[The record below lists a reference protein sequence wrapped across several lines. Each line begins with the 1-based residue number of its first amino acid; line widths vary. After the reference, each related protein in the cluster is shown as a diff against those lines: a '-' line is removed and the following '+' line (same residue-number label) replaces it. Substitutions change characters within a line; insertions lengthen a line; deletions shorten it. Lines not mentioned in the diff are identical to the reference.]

1 MYQRFWFRGYDS
13 KIKKNTGVIKMNKY
27 FYKLV
32 KAFTADPK
40 NKDDLSFSKFKR
52 WILWNPEYGYIAY
65 NSVRGYKETEY
76 LETLKAVQ
84 NENN

>member
-13 KIKKNTGVIKMNKY
+13 KIKGNTGVIKMNKY

-52 WILWNPEYGYIAY
+52 WILWNPEYGYIVY

>member
-1 MYQRFWFRGYDS
+1 
-13 KIKKNTGVIKMNKY
+13 MNKY

-32 KAFTADPK
+32 KAFAADSK

-52 WILWNPEYGYIAY
+52 WILWNPEYGYIVY
-65 NSVRGYKETEY
+65 NNVRNYKETEY
-76 LETLKAVQ
+76 LETVKEVQ

>member
-1 MYQRFWFRGYDS
+1 
-13 KIKKNTGVIKMNKY
+13 MNKY

-40 NKDDLSFSKFKR
+40 NKADLSFSKFKR
-52 WILWNPEYGYIAY
+52 WILWNPEYGYIVY
-65 NSVRGYKETEY
+65 NNVRNYKETEY
-76 LETLKAVQ
+76 LETLKEVQ

>member
-1 MYQRFWFRGYDS
+1 
-13 KIKKNTGVIKMNKY
+13 MNKY
-27 FYKLV
+27 FYKLI
-32 KAFTADPK
+32 KAFVADPK

-52 WILWNPEYGYIAY
+52 WILWNPEYGYIVY
-65 NSVRGYKETEY
+65 NNVRNYKETEY

>member
-1 MYQRFWFRGYDS
+1 
-13 KIKKNTGVIKMNKY
+13 MNKY

-52 WILWNPEYGYIAY
+52 WILWNPEYGYIVY
-65 NSVRGYKETEY
+65 NNVRNYKESEY
-76 LETLKAVQ
+76 LETLKEVQ

>member
-1 MYQRFWFRGYDS
+1 
-13 KIKKNTGVIKMNKY
+13 MNKY

-32 KAFTADPK
+32 KAFAADPK

-52 WILWNPEYGYIAY
+52 WILWNPEYGYIVY
-65 NSVRGYKETEY
+65 NNVRNYKETEY
-76 LETLKAVQ
+76 LEILKEVQ

>member
-1 MYQRFWFRGYDS
+1 
-13 KIKKNTGVIKMNKY
+13 MNKY

-32 KAFTADPK
+32 KAFAADSK
-40 NKDDLSFSKFKR
+40 NKNKLSFSDFKR
-52 WILWNPEYGYIAY
+52 WILWNPEYGYIVY

-76 LETLKAVQ
+76 LETLKEVQ

>member
-1 MYQRFWFRGYDS
+1 
-13 KIKKNTGVIKMNKY
+13 MNKY

-32 KAFTADPK
+32 KAFTTDPK

-52 WILWNPEYGYIAY
+52 WILWNPEYGYIVY
-65 NSVRGYKETEY
+65 NNVRNYKETEY
-76 LETLKAVQ
+76 LETLKEVQ

>member
-1 MYQRFWFRGYDS
+1 
-13 KIKKNTGVIKMNKY
+13 MNKY

-32 KAFTADPK
+32 KAFAADSK

-52 WILWNPEYGYIAY
+52 WILWNPEYGYIVY
-65 NSVRGYKETEY
+65 NNVRNYKETEY
-76 LETLKAVQ
+76 LETLKEVQ

>member
-1 MYQRFWFRGYDS
+1 
-13 KIKKNTGVIKMNKY
+13 MNKY
-27 FYKLV
+27 FYKLI

-52 WILWNPEYGYIAY
+52 WILWNPEYGYIVY
-65 NSVRGYKETEY
+65 NNVRNYKETEY
-76 LETLKAVQ
+76 LETLKEVQ

>member
-1 MYQRFWFRGYDS
+1 
-13 KIKKNTGVIKMNKY
+13 MNKY
-27 FYKLV
+27 LYKLV

-52 WILWNPEYGYIAY
+52 WILWNPEYGYIVY
-65 NSVRGYKETEY
+65 NNVRNYKETEY
-76 LETLKAVQ
+76 LETLKEVQ

>member
-1 MYQRFWFRGYDS
+1 
-13 KIKKNTGVIKMNKY
+13 MNKY

-52 WILWNPEYGYIAY
+52 WIVWNPEYGYIVY
-65 NSVRGYKETEY
+65 NNVRNYKETEY
-76 LETLKAVQ
+76 LETLKEVQ

>member
-1 MYQRFWFRGYDS
+1 
-13 KIKKNTGVIKMNKY
+13 MNKY

-32 KAFTADPK
+32 KAFAADSK
-40 NKDDLSFSKFKR
+40 NKNKLSFSDFKR
-52 WILWNPEYGYIAY
+52 WIVWNPEYGYIVY

-76 LETLKAVQ
+76 LETLKEVQ

>member
-1 MYQRFWFRGYDS
+1 
-13 KIKKNTGVIKMNKY
+13 MNKY
-27 FYKLV
+27 FYKLI

-52 WILWNPEYGYIAY
+52 WILWNPEYGYIVY
-65 NSVRGYKETEY
+65 NNVRNYKETED

>member
-1 MYQRFWFRGYDS
+1 
-13 KIKKNTGVIKMNKY
+13 MNKY
-27 FYKLV
+27 FYKLI

-52 WILWNPEYGYIAY
+52 WILWNPEYGYIVY
-65 NSVRGYKETEY
+65 NNVRNYKETEY

>member
-1 MYQRFWFRGYDS
+1 
-13 KIKKNTGVIKMNKY
+13 MNKY

-40 NKDDLSFSKFKR
+40 NKADLSFSKFKR
-52 WILWNPEYGYIAY
+52 WILWNSEYGYIVY
-65 NSVRGYKETEY
+65 NSVRGYKENEY
-76 LETLKAVQ
+76 LETLKEVQ

>member
-1 MYQRFWFRGYDS
+1 
-13 KIKKNTGVIKMNKY
+13 MNKY
-27 FYKLV
+27 FYKLI
-32 KAFTADPK
+32 KTFMADPK

-52 WILWNPEYGYIAY
+52 WILWNPEYGYIVY
-65 NSVRGYKETEY
+65 NNVRNYKETEY

>member
-1 MYQRFWFRGYDS
+1 
-13 KIKKNTGVIKMNKY
+13 MNKY

-52 WILWNPEYGYIAY
+52 WILWNPEYGYIVY
-65 NSVRGYKETEY
+65 NNVRNYKETEY